1 MRVTVNADVETD
13 LSPGLIRDA
22 LLDFTDRRL
31 ELWPQLDPATYSV
44 HWVRE
49 TSAEVTEGSPH
60 PRVWSREHYDWS
72 HPTTITWTAVE
83 SNFCTPGSHISMDV
97 APLENGGSRVT
108 VSWDRTA
115 TSLKGRIVLGVV
127 RIGGN
132 RLLGWATR
140 KSLADLARRSRQ
152 S

>member
-1 MRVTVNADVETD
+1 MRVTVNAEVETD
-13 LSPGLIRDA
+13 LSPGMIRDA

-31 ELWPQLDPATYSV
+31 ELWPQLDPATYDV

-72 HPTTITWTAVE
+72 HPTTITWTSVE
-83 SNFCTPGSHISMDV
+83 SSFCTPGSYVSMDL
-97 APLENGGSRVT
+97 APLESGSRVT
-108 VSWDRTA
+108 VTWDRTA
-115 TSLKGRIVLGVV
+115 ASLRGRFVLGVV

-140 KSLADLARRSRQ
+140 KSLSDLAKRSQ
-152 S
+152 SN